1 MTRRRLNSNGL
12 LPARARRTPR
22 RKCRGRA
29 SRRRP
34 CRRRPPPQAARPPRR
49 RQRGA
54 ATGRRGWRRSCY
66 HRRDC
71 CRRSVTAAFRPRR
84 TTGRMNCARC
94 VRSDSSGSRAR
105 ASPPSFRSASM
116 KSSKTSSPLACAASC
131 RRGSCRTSSRSAPP
145 SRPSLLRSLLRSFA
159 PSLAPSLPL
168 HLRPRPALATRPR
181 PSLLGRGRTSL
192 SARCPRTRRTY
203 LNGTSNR
210 KADVRVRCARKN
222 EHTLL
227 SVDEPQ
233 VHSYVL
239 VFSTPLA
246 CELNCV
252 LSYAP
257 RP

>member
-1 MTRRRLNSNGL
+1 MTRRRLNSL
-12 LPARARRTPR
+12 LPARATRRGGSAAGGR
-22 RKCRGRA
+22 RAGVHAGGVRL
-29 SRRRP
+29 RRR
-34 CRRRPPPQAARPPRR
+34 RGHHGGGSGGGDGPPRLAEIVLPQTR
-49 RQRGA
+49 LLSPIRNRCFQ
-54 ATGRRGWRRSCY
+54 TTKDYWTYELCPM
-66 HRRDC
+66 
-71 CRRSVTAAFRPRR
+71 RSVRQFRLE
-84 TTGRMNCARC
+84 GARVASEFSLGKYEKQQDKLTVG
-94 VRSDSSGSRAR
+94 VRGKL
-105 ASPPSFRSASM
+105 P
-116 KSSKTSSPLACAASC
+116 K
-131 RRGSCRTSSRSAPP
+131 GSCRTSSRSAPP

>member
-1 MTRRRLNSNGL
+1 MLPQTRL
-12 LPARARRTPR
+12 LSPIRNRCFQTTKDYWTYELCPM
-22 RKCRGRA
+22 
-29 SRRRP
+29 
-34 CRRRPPPQAARPPRR
+34 
-49 RQRGA
+49 
-54 ATGRRGWRRSCY
+54 
-66 HRRDC
+66 
-71 CRRSVTAAFRPRR
+71 RSVRQFRLE
-84 TTGRMNCARC
+84 GARVASEFSLGKYEKQQDKLTVG
-94 VRSDSSGSRAR
+94 VRGKLPKGLVPHVFTQC
-105 ASPPSFRSASM
+105 ASPP
-116 KSSKTSSPLACAASC
+116 
-131 RRGSCRTSSRSAPP
+131 APP
-145 SRPSLLRSLLRSFA
+145 SFAPSFA
-159 PSLAPSLPL
+159 PSLPPSLLPLPL